1 MERRRVIGYDKTLEY
16 LKKGY
21 ELYKHPMY
29 KNDYIH
35 ITNEDGK
42 LVEIITIRYDVFGK
56 LLMNDYK
63 FDRRMEHYTNI
74 YKLRQDK

>member
-21 ELYKHPMY
+21 ELYSYPMN

-35 ITNEDGK
+35 ITEDGR
-42 LVEIITIRYDVFGK
+42 LVETITIRYDVFGK
-56 LLMNDYK
+56 LLMNGYR
-63 FDRRMEHYTNI
+63 FDRRMQHYTNI